1 MANWYLQNGKD
12 SDVVISTRVRLAR
25 NIKNFNFE
33 NKCSKDDKKHIL
45 EKIEGV
51 LPSIGYDLKLL
62 RLKDMDNLT
71 KQSLVEK
78 HIISPEFASSK
89 DENCAILINDEE
101 NICIMINEEDHLRM
115 QLFGEGIAIEEL
127 MNLAIEIDQKL
138 ERLVDYAFSEKYG
151 YLTACPTNVGTG
163 LRVSVM
169 VHLPGLAET
178 GNLNKILHIVNN
190 FGMSVRGVYG
200 EGSQSMGNMYQIS
213 NNQTLGL
220 TEQEIVKNMKL
231 ITDKIIE
238 QERVARKYLGK
249 NQIGLADKVYR
260 AFGILENA
268 RILSSNECIDLL
280 SDVKLGTDLGIIT
293 IDPEVIAKYAGTVA
307 VECFGIVG
315 MAAVNMKD
323 GLVHLLK
330 KESLTRGIHVNIS
343 DDNHISIDFHIIVAY
358 GVSISA
364 VTDNLISDV
373 KYRVEEFSGM
383 QVDKI
388 NVYIEGVRVID

>member
-1 MANWYLQNGKD
+1 MQNNRKKLVNLKLLMEKGSSKMSNWYLQNGKD
-12 SDVVISTRVRLAR
+12 SDVVISSRVRLAR
-25 NIKNFNFE
+25 NLVEYNFP
-33 NKCSKDDKKHIL
+33 NKHLKDESKEVLNKL
-45 EKIEGV
+45 EEIT
-51 LPSIGYDLKLL
+51 PSLGYGLKFLKL
-62 RLKDMDNLT
+62 DNMDDIT
-71 KQSLVEK
+71 KISLMEK
-78 HIISPEFASSK
+78 HLISPDFAMNNK
-89 DENCAILINDEE
+89 PNKAIIINDDE
-101 NICIMINEEDHLRM
+101 NICIMVNEEDHLRM
-115 QLFGEGIAIEEL
+115 QVFSAGLEL
-127 MNLAIEIDQKL
+127 ENLVGLMTEIDDKL
-138 ERLVDYAFSEKYG
+138 SELVNYAYNEKYG

-280 SDVKLGTDLGIIT
+280 SDVKLGTDMGIISELDDT
-293 IDPEVIAKYAGTVA
+293 KIKKLFLYTKPANLQKYYGKVMDSNERDLKRTDIIRK
-307 VECFGIVG
+307 IVT
-315 MAAVNMKD
+315 
-323 GLVHLLK
+323 
-330 KESLTRGIHVNIS
+330 E
-343 DDNHISIDFHIIVAY
+343 
-358 GVSISA
+358 
-364 VTDNLISDV
+364 
-373 KYRVEEFSGM
+373 
-383 QVDKI
+383 
-388 NVYIEGVRVID
+388 

>member
-1 MANWYLQNGKD
+1 MQNNRKKLVNLKLLMEKGSSKMSNWYLQNGKD

-78 HIISPEFASSK
+78 HIISPEFASSD

-280 SDVKLGTDLGIIT
+280 SDVKLGTDMGIISELDDT
-293 IDPEVIAKYAGTVA
+293 KIKKLFLYTKPANLQKYYGKVMDSNERDLKRTDIIRK
-307 VECFGIVG
+307 IVT
-315 MAAVNMKD
+315 
-323 GLVHLLK
+323 
-330 KESLTRGIHVNIS
+330 E
-343 DDNHISIDFHIIVAY
+343 
-358 GVSISA
+358 
-364 VTDNLISDV
+364 
-373 KYRVEEFSGM
+373 
-383 QVDKI
+383 
-388 NVYIEGVRVID
+388 

>member
-1 MANWYLQNGKD
+1 MSNWYLQNGKD
-12 SDVVISTRVRLAR
+12 SDVVISSRVRLAR
-25 NIKNFNFE
+25 NLVEYNFP
-33 NKCSKDDKKHIL
+33 NKHLKDESKEVLNKL
-45 EKIEGV
+45 EEIT
-51 LPSIGYDLKLL
+51 PSLGYGLKFLKLEN
-62 RLKDMDNLT
+62 MDDIT
-71 KQSLVEK
+71 KISLMEK
-78 HIISPEFASSK
+78 HLISPDFAMNSK
-89 DENCAILINDEE
+89 PNKAIIINDDE
-101 NICIMINEEDHLRM
+101 NICIMVNEEDHLRM
-115 QLFGEGIAIEEL
+115 QVFSAGLEL
-127 MNLAIEIDQKL
+127 ENLVGLMTEIGDKL
-138 ERLVDYAFSEKYG
+138 SELVNYAYNEKYG

-280 SDVKLGTDLGIIT
+280 SDVKLGTDMGIISELDDT
-293 IDPEVIAKYAGTVA
+293 KIKKLFLYTKPANLQKYYGKVMNSNERDLKRTDIIRK
-307 VECFGIVG
+307 IVT
-315 MAAVNMKD
+315 
-323 GLVHLLK
+323 
-330 KESLTRGIHVNIS
+330 E
-343 DDNHISIDFHIIVAY
+343 
-358 GVSISA
+358 
-364 VTDNLISDV
+364 
-373 KYRVEEFSGM
+373 
-383 QVDKI
+383 
-388 NVYIEGVRVID
+388 

>member
-1 MANWYLQNGKD
+1 MSNWYLQNGKD
-12 SDVVISTRVRLAR
+12 SDVVISSRVRLAR
-25 NIKNFNFE
+25 NLVEYNFP
-33 NKCSKDDKKHIL
+33 NKHLKDESKEVLNKL
-45 EKIEGV
+45 EEIT
-51 LPSIGYDLKLL
+51 PSLGYGLKFL
-62 RLKDMDNLT
+62 RLENMDDIT
-71 KQSLVEK
+71 KISLMEK
-78 HIISPEFASSK
+78 HLISPDFAMNNK
-89 DENCAILINDEE
+89 PNKAIIINDDE
-101 NICIMINEEDHLRM
+101 NICIMVNEEDHLRM
-115 QLFGEGIAIEEL
+115 QVFSAGLEL
-127 MNLAIEIDQKL
+127 ENLVGLMTEIDDKL
-138 ERLVDYAFSEKYG
+138 SELVNYAYNEKYG

-220 TEQEIVKNMKL
+220 TEQEIVRNMKL

-280 SDVKLGTDLGIIT
+280 SDVKLGTDMGIISELDDT
-293 IDPEVIAKYAGTVA
+293 KIKKLFLYTKPANLQKYYGKVMDSNERDLKRTDVIRK
-307 VECFGIVG
+307 IVT
-315 MAAVNMKD
+315 
-323 GLVHLLK
+323 
-330 KESLTRGIHVNIS
+330 E
-343 DDNHISIDFHIIVAY
+343 
-358 GVSISA
+358 
-364 VTDNLISDV
+364 
-373 KYRVEEFSGM
+373 
-383 QVDKI
+383 
-388 NVYIEGVRVID
+388 